1 MVLQKR
7 RSRVIWGMKRFIV
20 TLSPEER
27 AALKRVLSAGTA
39 RARTLTRARILL
51 KADQRPDGPGL
62 RDAAVAE
69 AAEAGAPVS
78 RLAWARSLLVNL
90 ERELLQATAGEPTH
104 QRWRGRLA
112 TLGKQVRV
120 GMGDQV
126 LEGLAEDVDADG
138 SLLLRRRDGSLVTIV
153 AGDVTLQVLA

>member
-78 RLAWARSLLVNL
+78 RLALARSLLVNL

-104 QRWRGRLA
+104 QRWLGRLA

>member
-78 RLAWARSLLVNL
+78 RLALARSLLVNL
-90 ERELLQATAGEPTH
+90 ERELLQAASRPRRVH
-104 QRWRGRLA
+104 QRWRSRLA
-112 TLGKQVRV
+112 TLGKQIRVR
-120 GMGDQV
+120 MGDQV

-138 SLLLRRRDGSLVTIV
+138 SLLLRGHDGSLTTIL
-153 AGDVTLQVLA
+153 AGDVTLQV